1 VGRPSFIDAAERQTH
16 VAPLVIFRCVF
27 GLLLA
32 LGTARLL
39 HKGFVEQ
46 AFGIPRFFFAP
57 WPLQA
62 FWRPLPVTGMYA
74 VYAVQVV
81 LACAIACGVRVRI
94 AAAAFCVLFTYTHFI
109 DLTNYLNHYWLVT
122 LLTGLLVCIPA
133 DGAIALWPE
142 RQARPWVPAWHL
154 WLFRAQIACVYVF
167 AGLAKLNT
175 DWLVHAMPMRVWL
188 AANTDL
194 PLLGGLLRYPQMA
207 YLASGFGAAYDL
219 TIPLWL
225 SMKRTRIA
233 AYVAVIFFHL
243 LTAQLFNIGMFPY
256 FMIAASIVFLD
267 PATLQRAL
275 GRLSPPLR
283 PAPQQLHTA
292 QDGETQRTQPNRR
305 MVAAAVYLV
314 VQLLVP
320 LRGHL
325 YPGNLQWHEQGY
337 RFAWR
342 VMLMEKMGSAEFR
355 VVDARTQRTAMI
367 RVRDYLTPQ
376 QEKAMATQP
385 DMILQ
390 FAHHLY
396 AEQARLGNHVAVYA
410 DVFVTLNGRPAK
422 PLIDPE
428 VDLSQVRD
436 GFGTKSWILPE

>member
-1 VGRPSFIDAAERQTH
+1 VPRPSIIAAAEREVH
-16 VAPLVIFRCVF
+16 VAPLAIFRCLF

-32 LGTARLL
+32 LGTARMI
-39 HKGFVEQ
+39 HKGFVHQ
-46 AFGIPRFFFAP
+46 AFEVPRFFFAP
-57 WPLQA
+57 WPFQA
-62 FWRPLPVTGMYA
+62 VWRPLPIAGMYG
-74 VYAVQVV
+74 VYGAQI
-81 LACAIACGVRVRI
+81 LFACALALGIRVRI
-94 AAAAFCVLFTYTHFI
+94 AAACFCALFTYAHFI

-122 LLTGLLVCIPA
+122 LLTGLLVCVPG
-133 DGAIALWPE
+133 DGALALWPE
-142 RQARPWVPAWHL
+142 GQARPLVPAWQL

-194 PLLGGLLRYPQMA
+194 PLLGPLLRYPQMA
-207 YLASGFGAAYDL
+207 YLASAFGAAYDL

-225 SMKRTRIA
+225 SIRRTRGS
-233 AYVAVIFFHL
+233 AYLAVVFFHL

-267 PATLQRAL
+267 AETLR
-275 GRLSPPLR
+275 RLLLRLPLALR
-283 PAPQQLHTA
+283 PFQQREHP
-292 QDGETQRTQPNRR
+292 TQEAATVPARPSGS
-305 MVAAAVYLV
+305 MVAAALYV
-314 VQLLVP
+314 VIQILVP
-320 LRGHL
+320 LRGYF

-355 VVDARTQRTAMI
+355 VVDTATQRTSMI

-385 DMILQ
+385 DMVLH

-396 AEQARLGNHVAVYA
+396 AEQARVGRSVAVYA

-422 PLIDPE
+422 PLIDPDA
-428 VDLSQVRD
+428 DLAQVHD
-436 GFGTKSWILPE
+436 GFGAKSWILAE